1 MKPAP
6 VRYLRPDD
14 LEQACTLLAA
24 EPDAKVIA
32 GGQSLVPLM
41 NFRLA
46 IPSAIVDI
54 GGLPDLATI
63 RITNDAVEVDALVT
77 QRTLERDA
85 DALAACP
92 LLTLAIPY
100 VGHTTTRNRGTVCG
114 SIAHADAAAE
124 LPCVLRCLDGEVD
137 VQGATG
143 GRTIQAADLFV
154 GHLTSALAPDEII
167 TVVRF
172 PRLGGDWRFAFR
184 ELAQRHGD
192 YAMAMVALAV
202 RREGTTIAEARLTIG
217 AVADRPLR
225 LPEAEEA
232 LTDGATPAEVGALAA
247 QGVDPIGSPHAPADY
262 RRALVEALTRRAVEE
277 VVAA

>member
-6 VRYLRPDD
+6 VRYLRPDGI
-14 LEQACTLLAA
+14 EQACALLAA
-24 EPDAKVIA
+24 EPEAKVIA

-46 IPSAIVDI
+46 VPSAIVDI
-54 GGLPDLATI
+54 GGLPDLAAI
-63 RITNDAVEVDALVT
+63 RVTDDAVEVEALVT
-77 QRTLERDA
+77 QRALERDRE
-85 DALAACP
+85 ALDACP
-92 LLTLAIPY
+92 LLALAIPHI
-100 VGHTTTRNRGTVCG
+100 GHTTTRNRGTVCG

-137 VQGATG
+137 VRGDTG

-167 TVVRF
+167 TAVRF
-172 PRLGGDWRFAFR
+172 PRLRGDWRFAFR

-202 RREGTTIAEARLTIG
+202 RREGTTIAEARLTVG

-225 LPEAEEA
+225 LLEAEQA
-232 LTDGATPAEVGALAA
+232 LTQGATPAEVGTLAA
-247 QGVDPIGSPHAPADY
+247 RLVDPIGSPHAPADY
-262 RRALVEALTRRAVEE
+262 RRALVDALTRRTVEE
-277 VVAA
+277 AIAA